1 MAALEARSP
10 PMGTRSADPL
20 NAAVRRENAGS
31 TWGAPGIDGANNK
44 VSSAFMPIWADW
56 AAESL
61 EARTTIPTGRE
72 PRTKRG
78 TGGREQGREGPFVY
92 LPIYLS
98 GAGIVLLGFGRLCV
112 LNNGLGTNSL
122 GSTRVPT
129 LESLPSLPPAPAFS
143 AALAGIEIAGQN
155 GEK

>member
-1 MAALEARSP
+1 
-10 PMGTRSADPL
+10 MGTRSADPL
-20 NAAVRRENAGS
+20 NAAVRRENVDS
-31 TWGAPGIDGANNK
+31 TWGEPGIDGANNK

-56 AAESL
+56 AAESS

-78 TGGREQGREGPFVY
+78 TGEIGRGRHGGGEGPFVY

-129 LESLPSLPPAPAFS
+129 LESLPSLPPAPALS

>member
-1 MAALEARSP
+1 MAPTTRCHPPSCQFGLIGQLRVWRRALRFRPGGNPERNEA
-10 PMGTRSADPL
+10 
-20 NAAVRRENAGS
+20 
-31 TWGAPGIDGANNK
+31 
-44 VSSAFMPIWADW
+44 
-56 AAESL
+56 
-61 EARTTIPTGRE
+61 
-72 PRTKRG
+72 
-78 TGGREQGREGPFVY
+78 QGRPGEGEGEWGERPFVY

-129 LESLPSLPPAPAFS
+129 LESLPSLPPAPALS